1 MCSRGRTGLFV
12 PAADLPRRA
21 IDSITT
27 STLGLA
33 LQLLPLLFLA
43 VVPPV
48 PVGLDA
54 RCRRRTMFIRRFAH
68 PMARGACKRAAVCN
82 AVAFDTTG

>member
-12 PAADLPRRA
+12 PAAGLPRRA
-21 IDSITT
+21 VGGITT
-27 STLGLA
+27 STPGLA
-33 LQLLPLLFLA
+33 LRLLPLLFLV
-43 VVPPV
+43 VVPLV
-48 PVGLDA
+48 PIGLDA

-68 PMARGACKRAAVCN
+68 PMARGPCKRAAVCD

>member
-1 MCSRGRTGLFV
+1 VCSRSRSGLFV

-21 IDSITT
+21 IGSITT
-27 STLGLA
+27 STFELA
-33 LQLLPLLFLA
+33 LRLLPLLFLI
-43 VVPPV
+43 VVPLV
-48 PVGLDA
+48 PIGLDA

-68 PMARGACKRAAVCN
+68 PMARGPYKRAAVCD